1 MNCKQGDMAVVVR
14 SNADN
19 EGRVVTCME
28 FIGPVGIIE
37 HEGVL
42 LMLAQGDYWRIDQD
56 INLFNRDRGFFP
68 DFAPYVRDSCL
79 MPISGYK
86 EPMVV
91 KEEECE
97 PA

>member
-14 SNADN
+14 SAADN
-19 EGRVVTCME
+19 EGKVVTCLE
-28 FIGPVGIIE
+28 YVGQIGIVEIKGSAVSLPST
-37 HEGVL
+37 
-42 LMLAQGDYWRIDQD
+42 DYWLVD
-56 INLFNRDRGFFP
+56 RDLNFYNAHLGMFA

-86 EPMVV
+86 EPQQV
-91 KEEECE
+91 KEEEGE

>member
-1 MNCKQGDMAVVVR
+1 MNCKQGDMAVVIR
-14 SNADN
+14 SAANN
-19 EGRVVTCME
+19 EGRTVTCLE
-28 FIGPVGIIE
+28 FVGALDIVQIKDSTVWLV
-37 HEGVL
+37 GD
-42 LMLAQGDYWRIDQD
+42 DYWRIDQD
-56 INLFNRDRGFFP
+56 INLFNRDQGMFK